1 MTDFGDWV
9 QNYGLDIARLM
20 VQGAILG
27 AVILYSRKLLQVLRA
42 SQEQVGALLRLSLS
56 GGASEQPTP
65 RRAADEFASRP
76 VSAPASTSIP
86 ASAFDSSFD
95 SAPAYAPPPPSP
107 APAQSY
113 SHGSILG
120 PINGFTER
128 EQSLG
133 GRVAP
138 DRATATMVEET
149 PEPEFAPLTPW
160 VGAPMNSPADSAI
173 NDRGRVA
180 AAVQWLQ
187 SAPAPKKR
195 RGNPIVRAIRWLQAP
210 AGH

>member
-1 MTDFGDWV
+1 MSNFGDWL
-9 QNYGLDIARLM
+9 QNYGLDWLRFF
-20 VQGAILG
+20 VECAILG
-27 AVILYSRKLLQVLRA
+27 AVIVYSRKLLRALRA
-42 SQEQVGALLRLSLS
+42 SQEQVGALLRLSVS
-56 GGASEQPTP
+56 DGIAEHQPANRSSSEDFGSMP
-65 RRAADEFASRP
+65 A
-76 VSAPASTSIP
+76 SAPAP
-86 ASAFDSSFD
+86 AFAMG
-95 SAPAYAPPPPSP
+95 SAPAYEPPAYTPPAP

-138 DRATATMVEET
+138 DPATATMVEDT
-149 PEPEFAPLTPW
+149 PEPGFAPLTPW
-160 VGAPMNSPADSAI
+160 AGAPVNSPADSAV
-173 NDRGRVA
+173 NDRGRFA

-187 SAPAPKKR
+187 SAPVPKKR
-195 RGNPIVRAIRWLQAP
+195 RRNPIVRAIRWLQAP